1 MQGLPCSSAHFV
13 LERSLLD
20 QLGGDVLCNPSEVD
34 LVQGLQQHVHRRLHP
49 LSVLP
54 HVEHLEEGL
63 QRIPVVHLRQSNVVL
78 QQIKG
83 SAVSLPV
90 LVGHIS
96 GKDVKRAP
104 QN

>member
-1 MQGLPCSSAHFV
+1 MQGLPCSSAHFI

-20 QLGGDVLCNPSEVD
+20 QLGGDVLCNPSEID
-34 LVQGLQQHVHRRLHP
+34 LVQGLQQRVHGGVHP

-54 HVEHLEEGL
+54 RVEHLEEGL
-63 QRIPVVHLRQSNVVL
+63 QRIPVVHLREGNVVL

-90 LVGHIS
+90 LVGHLS
-96 GKDVKRAP
+96 GKDVKRAS